1 MVVAHVH
8 VISKKNYFKIKIVK
22 ARNKKSRDTMNMM
35 RLLAPHETQK
45 EENQDEV
52 SKADLI
58 LEKVVSMG
66 RLRTNQKSLQNSWVY
81 KIVDF
86 N

>member
-22 ARNKKSRDTMNMM
+22 TRNKKSRDTMNLM

-52 SKADLI
+52 SKAD
-58 LEKVVSMG
+58 M
-66 RLRTNQKSLQNSWVY
+66 
-81 KIVDF
+81 
-86 N
+86 

>member
-1 MVVAHVH
+1 MVVAHVR

-22 ARNKKSRDTMNMM
+22 TRNKKSRDTMNMM

-52 SKADLI
+52 LKADLM
-58 LEKVVSMG
+58 LDEGKVVIMG
-66 RLRTNQKSLQNSWVY
+66 GLRTKQKSLQNSWST
-81 KIVDF
+81 K
-86 N
+86 